1 MYSHIHNL
9 LNFKVNQ
16 MDKLLFFD
24 IETHRV
30 VDYKDAPQLLKN
42 AWEDHL
48 WDHDEFKSVE
58 DSYNEKAGLYA
69 EFSKVICISM
79 GYEQSNGEFKVSSLI
94 GKNEK
99 DILEKFSYMCA
110 QFKDAGYSLI
120 GHNILKF
127 DIPYLCKRY
136 IINGMKI
143 PVWINSMG
151 LKPWEVSHRDTMDMW
166 KFGDW
171 KNTSLQVI
179 ASCLGIPSK
188 TTEITGQNMYT
199 KSIDE
204 LDFEMLK
211 VYCEEDVKV
220 DYKIYKVILNS
231 L

>member
-1 MYSHIHNL
+1 
-9 LNFKVNQ
+9 
-16 MDKLLFFD
+16 
-24 IETHRV
+24 
-30 VDYKDAPQLLKN
+30 
-42 AWEDHL
+42 
-48 WDHDEFKSVE
+48 
-58 DSYNEKAGLYA
+58 
-69 EFSKVICISM
+69 
-79 GYEQSNGEFKVSSLI
+79 
-94 GKNEK
+94 
-99 DILEKFSYMCA
+99 
-110 QFKDAGYSLI
+110 
-120 GHNILKF
+120 
-127 DIPYLCKRY
+127 
-136 IINGMKI
+136 MKI

-211 VYCEEDVKV
+211 VYCEEDVEV
-220 DYKIYKVILNS
+220 DYKIYKAILNS